1 MTLLTNYLLTYP
13 KDSAIYLL
21 NNYLEL
27 GLVDRKLILLMIS
40 YKIRW
45 NLHQLWMLC
54 TEWTV
59 ERALETK
66 YNLMIIGGGIASS
79 FVTPRK
85 QQASNR
91 P

>member
-40 YKIRW
+40 YKIR
-45 NLHQLWMLC
+45 
-54 TEWTV
+54 
-59 ERALETK
+59 
-66 YNLMIIGGGIASS
+66 
-79 FVTPRK
+79 
-85 QQASNR
+85 
-91 P
+91 